1 MSHSLRLLSSTQ
13 GSSRRRSRS
22 RRLAF
27 LSGVGALF
35 AAIALSA
42 GMAEPTQASWTDG
55 EATGA
60 SFQAGVVAPPTGVQC
75 RFEQHSFRNLVIQW
89 QPPGSAP
96 GRIAPVGYR
105 FDFVARGTLPQPSP
119 ASISLGQQTRSY
131 RDFGQFFQDPRAP
144 LIGTNTHRYRI
155 HVTAVGPGS
164 WQSES
169 WVFEASVWRSTLG
182 LGSGSSCTAVT
193 RPSGAGGA
201 VTLQEDPAEGLP
213 EPQMIDEPVQDDF
226 LIEESEVNN
235 DAPPESTSPTENASD
250 VAEEDA
256 TTVPSASPK
265 TPSPD
270 QTAPSDPGSP
280 RSSTALP
287 EAPPPEEPATEPTL
301 KAPADPAAGS
311 VDN

>member
-1 MSHSLRLLSSTQ
+1 MPPSLRLLPPTQ

-42 GMAEPTQASWTDG
+42 GIAGTTHASWTDK
-55 EATGA
+55 EATGVA
-60 SFQAGVVAPPTGVQC
+60 LQAGVIGPPTNVQC
-75 RFEQHSFRNLVIQW
+75 RFEQHSFQNLVIQW
-89 QPPGSAP
+89 QPPASGP

-105 FDFVARGTLPQPSP
+105 LDFWARGTLPQPTP
-119 ASISLGQQTRSY
+119 ASISLDQQTRSY
-131 RDFGQFFQDPRAP
+131 RDFSHFQDPRAP
-144 LIGTNTHRYRI
+144 LIGINIHRYRI
-155 HVTAVGPGS
+155 HVTTVGPGT
-164 WQSES
+164 WQSAEA
-169 WVFEASVWRSTLG
+169 WEFEASVWRSTLG
-182 LGSGSSCTAVT
+182 LGRGSSCTVVT

-201 VTLQEDPAEGLP
+201 VTLQDDPAEGLP

-226 LIEESEVNN
+226 LIEESEGNN

-280 RSSTALP
+280 RSSTDLP

-311 VDN
+311 FDN